1 METIRQL
8 ISDNR
13 TDEALRL
20 LDERIEKN
28 PSDDEAFYLRGNVFR
43 KTGDIRRALNDYLRA
58 AELNPDSPAQTA
70 YEAQIRIL
78 EFFNKDMFNH

>member
-58 AELNPDSPAQTA
+58 SELNPDSPAQTA